1 MRRKGQLIE
10 AIAATVFA
18 VFIVQYLDGFDLPFW
33 LMAIAAVASMLCL
46 AAVYLGIRKL
56 VAQRMPPKAFRTIDM
71 PRIRLDLACAFIAM
85 AALNGTYFS
94 VIISDP
100 GLFLVAMVG
109 NIVVV
114 GSLAWLVRDK
124 QDCGPAREAEMEK

>member
-18 VFIVQYLDGFDLPFW
+18 VFIVRYLDGFDLPFW

-71 PRIRLDLACAFIAM
+71 PRIRLDLACAFIAT
-85 AALNGTYFS
+85 AALTGTYFS

-100 GLFLVAMVG
+100 GRFLVAMIG
-109 NIVVV
+109 NIVVFS
-114 GSLAWLVRDK
+114 GLAWLTRDK
-124 QDCGPAREAEMEK
+124 QDCGPAREAEIEK